1 MSLEQSLKMLHEG
14 NRSLQ
19 IAGKEVEMAESEHR
33 RTSSFWYPML
43 NVTGAYVHMSNP
55 IEVKQPLN
63 QFTDPAKDFIHS
75 VLPDDQLISSILD
88 KIGSYSLRFPLAPQ
102 NVSTI
107 DANLTWPIFAGG
119 KRIYAGRITRSM
131 VSIAEE
137 NRGQVDATVQA
148 MHVESYFAVRVG
160 QRWSM
165 YGNRRSGR
173 SRSLTKAL
181 KLEANGM
188 IDKAERL
195 FVQVNMDEARRE
207 RNRPAAIWVWHKA
220 RSRRL
225 SGSIPAEIHP
235 VSPLFINDT
244 LPAGGLLQRRG
255 RRQQLCGQS
264 T

>member
-1 MSLEQSLKMLHEG
+1 MTMLYKTYPIIRRVAGFGLLGLGLSCLPAVAQERPLELSLEQSLKMLHEG

-55 IEVKQPLN
+55 VEVKQPLN

-137 NRGQVDATVQA
+137 NRGQVDATV
-148 MHVESYFAVRVG
+148 Y
-160 QRWSM
+160 
-165 YGNRRSGR
+165 
-173 SRSLTKAL
+173 
-181 KLEANGM
+181 
-188 IDKAERL
+188 
-195 FVQVNMDEARRE
+195 
-207 RNRPAAIWVWHKA
+207 
-220 RSRRL
+220 
-225 SGSIPAEIHP
+225 
-235 VSPLFINDT
+235 
-244 LPAGGLLQRRG
+244 RG
-255 RRQQLCGQS
+255 VP
-264 T
+264 